1 MARRTYS
8 RRGRHQQQRP
18 RALIHISP
26 FGWLVI
32 FVIAMCLIARLPG
45 GGG

>member
-1 MARRTYS
+1 MARR
-8 RRGRHQQQRP
+8 RARHQQRP

-26 FGWLVI
+26 FGWIVI

-45 GGG
+45 GGS